1 MIARAAGA
9 CVLAALLA
17 SVTATSFA
25 AEAPVEVPA
34 PAAAR
39 SVTTVDIGGQ
49 SIALP
54 PPPGWIRVD
63 TGTDDARAPFTR
75 FVSRNERVL
84 AGFAPRMDD
93 REVPSG
99 ASLMK
104 LALAASTL
112 ALESGDIGPERFKE
126 ILAFFRSDMP
136 EAEIVIQDSGALG
149 ILILMQAQTETGEPM
164 PDYVSAT
171 LMLFVRV
178 KSRFVRLGLF
188 DFTASAASAEGFKAT
203 AIGWLVALRAA
214 NGEAAQPEM

>member
-1 MIARAAGA
+1 MPAPAMRAFAIAAILFGPGASATTPAVPEMPAPDPAAAGA
-9 CVLAALLA
+9 
-17 SVTATSFA
+17 FA
-25 AEAPVEVPA
+25 A
-34 PAAAR
+34 
-39 SVTTVDIGGQ
+39 DIGGR
-49 SIALP
+49 SIVLP

-63 TGTDDARAPFTR
+63 TSSADARAPFTR
-75 FVSRNERVL
+75 FVSHNERVL

-99 ASLMK
+99 ASVMK

-112 ALESGDIGPERFKE
+112 ALETGDIGPERFAE

-136 EAEIVIQDSGALG
+136 EAEVVVQDPDALG
-149 ILILMQAQTETGEPM
+149 ILILMQAQTETGEAM

-188 DFTASAASAEGFKAT
+188 DFTASAASAENFKAT

-214 NGEAAQPEM
+214 NGEGAQPEM